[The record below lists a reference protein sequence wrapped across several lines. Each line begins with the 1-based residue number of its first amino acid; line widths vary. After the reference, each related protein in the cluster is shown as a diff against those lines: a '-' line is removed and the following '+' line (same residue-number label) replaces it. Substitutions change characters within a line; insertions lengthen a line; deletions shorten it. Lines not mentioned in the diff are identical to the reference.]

1 MLEDAIMII
10 YGDDVLC
17 HCGEHHVAGRA
28 CPACG
33 RKMTEDIELSCK
45 GDTPTE
51 VGIRD
56 NGKRVA
62 KIHGWLT
69 SDKGFF
75 LKARA

>member
-1 MLEDAIMII
+1 MII
-10 YGDDVLC
+10 YGDDVMC
-17 HCGEHHVAGRA
+17 HCGEHHTAGRP

-45 GDTPTE
+45 GDVLTD

-56 NGKRVA
+56 NGPRTKR
-62 KIHGWLT
+62 IEGRFT
-69 SDKGFF
+69 SDDGFF